1 MLVALRLF
9 WDVSEAG
16 KRNEHSAVDANR
28 QKHIDGEH
36 VRACVP
42 LTAQTRAVSRPA
54 TQAKLLNAKSSVSQV
69 SRRSLDTFCLSKMEA
84 SLLCPPLVILLDECL

>member
-16 KRNEHSAVDANR
+16 KRNKHSAVDANR
-28 QKHIDGEH
+28 QEHVDGEH

-54 TQAKLLNAKSSVSQV
+54 TQAKLLKAKSSVSQV
-69 SRRSLDTFCLSKMEA
+69 SQDLLTLFAYQRWKQAFCV
-84 SLLCPPLVILLDECL
+84 LL